1 MFSIT
6 LLSCGMNAAVWSFE
20 YSLASPF
27 FGIGKKT
34 VTVIKLVKI
43 TTGKMKNIILS
54 KLSVTMIYLP
64 WF

>member
-1 MFSIT
+1 
-6 LLSCGMNAAVWSFE
+6 MNAAVWSFE